1 MHHIKWLY
9 SAETERR
16 LIIILETLIGFISGI
31 VSGTGMGG
39 GTILILCLS
48 LFMGIDQKVAQATNL
63 VFFIPTSIAAIY
75 INIKEKKIEWKTA
88 KVVIVWGIIGAVTGA
103 LIALKVNVKILKK
116 LFGIFLAVI
125 AIHEIY
131 ILIKEYKKDKKNN
144 NK

>member
-9 SAETERR
+9 SAETERG

-48 LFMGIDQKVAQATNL
+48 LFIGIDQKVAQATNL

-103 LIALKVNVKILKK
+103 LIALKINVKFLKK

-125 AIHEIY
+125 AIHEVY

>member
-1 MHHIKWLY
+1 M
-9 SAETERR
+9 
-16 LIIILETLIGFISGI
+16 LETLIGFISGI

-103 LIALKVNVKILKK
+103 LIALKVNVKFLKK

-125 AIHEIY
+125 AIHEVY
-131 ILIKEYKKDKKNN
+131 ILIKEYKKDNKNN

>member
-1 MHHIKWLY
+1 M
-9 SAETERR
+9 
-16 LIIILETLIGFISGI
+16 LETLIGFISGI

-75 INIKEKKIEWKTA
+75 INIKEKKIEWKTG
-88 KVVIVWGIIGAVTGA
+88 KVVIIWGIIGAVTGA

-116 LFGIFLAVI
+116 LFGVFLAVI

>member
-1 MHHIKWLY
+1 M
-9 SAETERR
+9 TE
-16 LIIILETLIGFISGI
+16 ILIGLISGI

>member
-1 MHHIKWLY
+1 MHHIEWLY
-9 SAETERR
+9 SAETERG
-16 LIIILETLIGFISGI
+16 LIIMLETLIGFISGI

-103 LIALKVNVKILKK
+103 LIALKVNVKFLKK

-125 AIHEIY
+125 AIHEVY
-131 ILIKEYKKDKKNN
+131 ILIKEYKKDKRNIWP
-144 NK
+144 